1 MGRWIFLSLFE
12 KAFHVS
18 DRDLK
23 YYVSPWQALYYCGG
37 RIPSEAGFYYGS
49 ALHVQYYQGRLI
61 PEKVCLES
69 LQSPFCKNMHTWCW
83 PKVQTCFVKGSNLC
97 KVGIN
102 EIKYSQATYRQPE
115 TTDNLKLAH
124 RGCHGRQVGQR
135 HFLFCQHKQC
145 CMGYWNKS
153 AVTKPHAC
161 VQGLTNIPTTNVYC
175 TLLYKNFP
183 GLGGFF
189 IVAVTGF
196 F

>member
-115 TTDNLKLAH
+115 TRTPWLSWQTSRAKTLSFLSTQAML
-124 RGCHGRQVGQR
+124 HGLLEQVSSDKTPCLCTR
-135 HFLFCQHKQC
+135 LDQHS
-145 CMGYWNKS
+145 Y
-153 AVTKPHAC
+153 H
-161 VQGLTNIPTTNVYC
+161 
-175 TLLYKNFP
+175 
-183 GLGGFF
+183 
-189 IVAVTGF
+189 
-196 F
+196 